1 MCGWI
6 ISLYCVAFGLS
17 QKCFPR
23 SKKGLRLRGLGWD
36 FHFLETPSVLF
47 CMVPHG
53 TTALIFLEGMFREPP
68 SPRGKDN
75 GGCDVT
81 SILGASGGKEKS
93 WVALMSSGKPFL
105 EEFNNIGEEGL
116 KMAAV
121 QPNIWTPTPVH
132 ISATHSLPSG
142 AVNGL
147 LDEKKN
153 DPKNNWLSPN
163 VPLQSF
169 QTSWRTLSSVGHKM
183 AAGKVQKFFSPTKR
197 NVVYK
202 LFDLECCPL
211 IRLV

>member
-47 CMVPHG
+47 CMVPPG

-93 WVALMSSGKPFL
+93 WVALMSSGTPFL
-105 EEFNNIGEEGL
+105 EEFHNIREGGF
-116 KMAAV
+116 KMVPPV

-132 ISATHSLPSG
+132 VGATHSLPSG
-142 AVNGL
+142 AVNSL
-147 LDEKKN
+147 LDERKKTGFHLMF
-153 DPKNNWLSPN
+153 PCRVSRQAEEHFHQWGLKWLLVKCKGSSPRQN
-163 VPLQSF
+163 ITWL
-169 QTSWRTLSSVGHKM
+169 TTLLVWG
-183 AAGKVQKFFSPTKR
+183 
-197 NVVYK
+197 
-202 LFDLECCPL
+202 CCLL
-211 IRLV
+211 IRLA